1 MNLVIVSGLS
11 GSGKSSAINIL
22 EDLGYYCV
30 DNLPPQLISTFLN
43 LCKKSST
50 KIEKVALGIDIRE
63 GEFLNNIHDEV
74 KILKKSGNKIEY
86 LFLDASDQTLIKRYK
101 ESRRIHP
108 LAPKGNLLEG
118 INKERLALKK
128 IRESSAHIIDTSK
141 LSVHQLKQ
149 IVKDIFGKSQK
160 EKLIL
165 NFSSFGYKFGIPSDP
180 DIMIDVRFLPNPHFN
195 EKIKKFN
202 GLDLKIKKF
211 VLNGSESRV
220 FLDKLIDFL
229 DFLFDKY
236 ILEGKSYLTVAI
248 GCTGGKHRSVVIVE
262 ELGKRFKKL
271 NPNIS
276 HRDIN
281 KK

>member
-118 INKERLALKK
+118 IKKERLALKK
-128 IRESSAHIIDTSK
+128 IRENSAHIIDTSK

-276 HRDIN
+276 HRDIS

>member
-108 LAPKGNLLEG
+108 LAPKGNLVEG
-118 INKERLALKK
+118 IKKERLALKK
-128 IRESSAHIIDTSK
+128 IRENSAHIIDTSK

>member
-118 INKERLALKK
+118 IKKERLALKK
-128 IRESSAHIIDTSK
+128 IRENSAHVIDTSK

-211 VLNGSESRV
+211 VLNGTESRV

-276 HRDIN
+276 HRDIS

>member
-108 LAPKGNLLEG
+108 LALKGNLPEG
-118 INKERLALKK
+118 IKRERLALKK
-128 IRESSAHIIDTSK
+128 IRENSAHVIDTSK

-180 DIMIDVRFLPNPHFN
+180 DIMIDVRFLPNPYFN

-202 GLDLKIKKF
+202 GLDPKIKKF

-262 ELGKRFKKL
+262 ELKKSFKKL

-281 KK
+281 KE

>member
-63 GEFLNNIHDEV
+63 GEFLHNIHDEV

-108 LAPKGNLLEG
+108 LALKGNLPEG
-118 INKERLALKK
+118 IKRERLALKR
-128 IRESSAHIIDTSK
+128 IRENSGHVIDTSK

-149 IVKDIFGKSQK
+149 IVKDIFAKSQK

-180 DIMIDVRFLPNPHFN
+180 DIMLDVRFLPNPYFN
-195 EKIKKFN
+195 EKIKEFN
-202 GLDLKIKKF
+202 GLDRKIKKF
-211 VLNGSESRV
+211 VLNGSESKV

-262 ELGKRFKKL
+262 ELKKSFKKL

-281 KK
+281 KE

>member
-108 LAPKGNLLEG
+108 LALKGNLPEG
-118 INKERLALKK
+118 IKRERLALKR
-128 IRESSAHIIDTSK
+128 IRENSGHVIDTSK

-180 DIMIDVRFLPNPHFN
+180 DIMLDVRFLPNPYFN

-202 GLDLKIKKF
+202 GLDPKIKKF

-262 ELGKRFKKL
+262 ELRKSFKKL

-276 HRDIN
+276 HRDI
-281 KK
+281 KKE

>member
-108 LAPKGNLLEG
+108 LAPKGNLVEG
-118 INKERLALKK
+118 IKKERLALKK
-128 IRESSAHIIDTSK
+128 IRENSAHIIDTSK

-276 HRDIN
+276 HRDIS

>member
-108 LAPKGNLLEG
+108 LAPKGNLIEG
-118 INKERLALKK
+118 ITKERLALKK
-128 IRESSAHIIDTSK
+128 IRENSAHIIDTSK

-211 VLNGSESRV
+211 VLNGTVSRV

>member
-11 GSGKSSAINIL
+11 GSGKSSAINIF

-108 LAPKGNLLEG
+108 LALKGNLPEG
-118 INKERLALKK
+118 IKRERLALKR
-128 IRESSAHIIDTSK
+128 IRENSGHVIDTSK

-165 NFSSFGYKFGIPSDP
+165 NFSSFGF
-180 DIMIDVRFLPNPHFN
+180 
-195 EKIKKFN
+195 
-202 GLDLKIKKF
+202 
-211 VLNGSESRV
+211 
-220 FLDKLIDFL
+220 
-229 DFLFDKY
+229 
-236 ILEGKSYLTVAI
+236 
-248 GCTGGKHRSVVIVE
+248 
-262 ELGKRFKKL
+262 
-271 NPNIS
+271 
-276 HRDIN
+276 
-281 KK
+281 

>member
-108 LAPKGNLLEG
+108 LALKGNLLEG
-118 INKERLALKK
+118 IKKERLALKK
-128 IRESSAHIIDTSK
+128 IRENSGHVIDTSK
-141 LSVHQLKQ
+141 ISVHQLKQ

-180 DIMIDVRFLPNPHFN
+180 DIMIDVRFLPNPYFN
-195 EKIKKFN
+195 EKIKEFN
-202 GLDLKIKKF
+202 GLDPKIKKF

-262 ELGKRFKKL
+262 ELKKSFKKL

-281 KK
+281 KE

>member
-108 LAPKGNLLEG
+108 LALKGNLPEG
-118 INKERLALKK
+118 IKRERLALKK
-128 IRESSAHIIDTSK
+128 IRENSAHVIDTSK

-180 DIMIDVRFLPNPHFN
+180 DIMIDVRFLPNPYFN

-202 GLDLKIKKF
+202 GLDRKIKKF

-262 ELGKRFKKL
+262 ELKKSFKKL

-281 KK
+281 KE

>member
-118 INKERLALKK
+118 IKKERLALKK
-128 IRESSAHIIDTSK
+128 IRENSAHIIDTSK

-262 ELGKRFKKL
+262 ELKKRFKKL

>member
-1 MNLVIVSGLS
+1 MKLVIVSGLS

-118 INKERLALKK
+118 IKKERLALKK
-128 IRESSAHIIDTSK
+128 IRENSAHIIDTSK

-149 IVKDIFGKSQK
+149 IIKDIFGKSQK

-211 VLNGSESRV
+211 VLNGTVSRV

>member
-118 INKERLALKK
+118 IKKERLALKK
-128 IRESSAHIIDTSK
+128 IRENSAHVIDTSK

-180 DIMIDVRFLPNPHFN
+180 DIMIDVRFLPNPYFN

-202 GLDLKIKKF
+202 GLDRKIKKF

-262 ELGKRFKKL
+262 ELRKSFKKL

-281 KK
+281 KE

>member
-118 INKERLALKK
+118 IKKERLALKK
-128 IRESSAHIIDTSK
+128 IRENSAHIIDTSK
-141 LSVHQLKQ
+141 LYVHQLKQ
-149 IVKDIFGKSQK
+149 IIKDIFGKSQK

-180 DIMIDVRFLPNPHFN
+180 DIMNDVRFLPNPHFN

-211 VLNGSESRV
+211 VLNGTVSRV

>member
-108 LAPKGNLLEG
+108 LALKGNLPEG
-118 INKERLALKK
+118 IKRERLALKK
-128 IRESSAHIIDTSK
+128 IRENSAHIIDTSK

-180 DIMIDVRFLPNPHFN
+180 DIMLDVRFLPNPYFN

-202 GLDLKIKKF
+202 GLDPKIKKF

>member
-101 ESRRIHP
+101 ESRRIHQ
-108 LAPKGNLLEG
+108 LALKGNLLEG
-118 INKERLALKK
+118 IKRERLALKK
-128 IRESSAHIIDTSK
+128 IRENSAHVIDTSK

-180 DIMIDVRFLPNPHFN
+180 DIMLDVRFLPNPYFN
-195 EKIKKFN
+195 EKIKEFN
-202 GLDLKIKKF
+202 GLDRKIKKF
-211 VLNGSESRV
+211 VLNGSESKV

-262 ELGKRFKKL
+262 ELRKSFKKL

-281 KK
+281 KE

>member
-108 LAPKGNLLEG
+108 LALKGNLPEG
-118 INKERLALKK
+118 IKRERLALKR
-128 IRESSAHIIDTSK
+128 IRENSGHVIDTSK

-180 DIMIDVRFLPNPHFN
+180 DIMLDVRFLPNPYFN

-202 GLDLKIKKF
+202 GLEPKIKKF

-262 ELGKRFKKL
+262 ELKKSFKKL

-281 KK
+281 KE

>member
-86 LFLDASDQTLIKRYK
+86 IFLDASDQTLIKRYK

-108 LAPKGNLLEG
+108 LAPKGNLVEG
-118 INKERLALKK
+118 IKKERLALKK
-128 IRESSAHIIDTSK
+128 IRENSAHIIDTSK

-276 HRDIN
+276 HRDIS

>member
-118 INKERLALKK
+118 IKKERLALKK
-128 IRESSAHIIDTSK
+128 IRENSAHVIDTSK

-211 VLNGSESRV
+211 VLNGSDSRV

-276 HRDIN
+276 HRDIS

>member
-118 INKERLALKK
+118 IKKERLALKK
-128 IRESSAHIIDTSK
+128 IRENSAHIIDTSK

-149 IVKDIFGKSQK
+149 IIKDIFGKSQK

-211 VLNGSESRV
+211 VLNGTVSRV

>member
-11 GSGKSSAINIL
+11 GSGKSSAIKVL

-30 DNLPPQLISTFLN
+30 DNLPPQLINTFLN

-50 KIEKVALGIDIRE
+50 SIEKAAFGIDIRE
-63 GEFLNNIHDEV
+63 GEFLENIHNEV
-74 KILKKSGNKIEY
+74 KKLKKSGRKVESI
-86 LFLDASDQTLIKRYK
+86 FLDAADQTLIKRYK
-101 ESRRIHP
+101 ESRRVHP
-108 LAPKGNLLEG
+108 LAPTGNLPEG
-118 INKERLALKK
+118 IRKERDALQK
-128 IRESSAHIIDTSK
+128 IRDSSDHVIDTSK

-149 IVKDIFGKSQK
+149 IIIDIFGKSKKQK
-160 EKLIL
+160 LML
-165 NFSSFGYKFGIPSDP
+165 NFSSFGYKHGIPNDP

-195 EKIKKFN
+195 EKIKKFS
-202 GLDLKIKKF
+202 GLDAKIKRF
-211 VLNGSESRV
+211 VLKGEQSRI
-220 FLDKLIDFL
+220 FLDKLVDFL

-248 GCTGGKHRSVVIVE
+248 GCTGGKHRSVVVVE
-262 ELGKRFKKL
+262 ELGKKFKKL

-281 KK
+281 KE

>member
-108 LAPKGNLLEG
+108 LAPKGNLVEG
-118 INKERLALKK
+118 IKKERLALKK
-128 IRESSAHIIDTSK
+128 IRENSAHVIDTSK

>member
-118 INKERLALKK
+118 IKKERLALKK
-128 IRESSAHIIDTSK
+128 IRENSAHVIDTSK

>member
-108 LAPKGNLLEG
+108 LAPKGNLVEG
-118 INKERLALKK
+118 IKKERLALKK
-128 IRESSAHIIDTSK
+128 IRENSAHIIDTSK

-202 GLDLKIKKF
+202 GLDLKIKRF
-211 VLNGSESRV
+211 VLNGTESRV

-262 ELGKRFKKL
+262 ELKKRFKKL

>member
-108 LAPKGNLLEG
+108 LALKGNLPEG
-118 INKERLALKK
+118 IKRERLALKR
-128 IRESSAHIIDTSK
+128 IRENSGHVIDTSK

-180 DIMIDVRFLPNPHFN
+180 DIMLDVRFLPNPYFN

-202 GLDLKIKKF
+202 GLDPKIKKF

-248 GCTGGKHRSVVIVE
+248 GCTGGKHRSVVVVE
-262 ELGKRFKKL
+262 ELKKRFKKL

-281 KK
+281 K

>member
-108 LAPKGNLLEG
+108 LALKGNLPEG
-118 INKERLALKK
+118 IKRERLALKR
-128 IRESSAHIIDTSK
+128 IRENSGHVIDTSK

-180 DIMIDVRFLPNPHFN
+180 DIMIDVRFLPNPYFN

-202 GLDLKIKKF
+202 GLDRKIKKF

-262 ELGKRFKKL
+262 ELKKSFKKL

-281 KK
+281 KE

>member
-108 LAPKGNLLEG
+108 LALKGNLPEG
-118 INKERLALKK
+118 IKRERLALKK
-128 IRESSAHIIDTSK
+128 IRENSAHIIDTSK

-180 DIMIDVRFLPNPHFN
+180 DIMLDVRFLPNPYFN

-202 GLDLKIKKF
+202 GLDPKIKKF

-262 ELGKRFKKL
+262 ELKKSFKKL

-281 KK
+281 KE

>member
-108 LAPKGNLLEG
+108 LAPKGNLVEG
-118 INKERLALKK
+118 IKKERLALKK

-276 HRDIN
+276 HRDIS

>member
-108 LAPKGNLLEG
+108 LALKGNLPEG
-118 INKERLALKK
+118 IKRERLALKR
-128 IRESSAHIIDTSK
+128 IRENSGHVIDTSK

-180 DIMIDVRFLPNPHFN
+180 DIMLDVRFLPNPYFN

-202 GLDLKIKKF
+202 GLDPKIKKF

-262 ELGKRFKKL
+262 ELKKSFKKL

-281 KK
+281 KE

>member
-1 MNLVIVSGLS
+1 MDLVIVSGLS
-11 GSGKSSAINIL
+11 GSGKSTAINIL

-30 DNLPPQLISTFLN
+30 DNLPPQLISTFLT
-43 LCKKSST
+43 LCRKSST

-63 GEFLNNIHDEV
+63 GEFLNKIHDEV

-108 LAPKGNLLEG
+108 LAPKGDVPEG
-118 INKERLALKK
+118 IKKERQALKK
-128 IRESSAHIIDTSK
+128 IRGDSAHVIDTSK

-149 IVKDIFGKSQK
+149 IIKDIFGKSQK

-165 NFSSFGYKFGIPSDP
+165 NFSSFGYKFGIPNDP

-202 GLDLKIKKF
+202 GLDQKIKKF
-211 VLNGSESRV
+211 VLNGSESMV

-281 KK
+281 K

>member
-86 LFLDASDQTLIKRYK
+86 IFLDASDQTLIKRYK

-108 LAPKGNLLEG
+108 LAPKGNLVEG
-118 INKERLALKK
+118 IKKERLALKK
-128 IRESSAHIIDTSK
+128 IRENSAHIIDTSK

-160 EKLIL
+160 ENLIL

-180 DIMIDVRFLPNPHFN
+180 DIMIDVRFLPNPYFN

-202 GLDLKIKKF
+202 GLDIKIKKF
-211 VLNGSESRV
+211 VLNGTVSRV

-262 ELGKRFKKL
+262 ELKKRFKKL

-276 HRDIN
+276 HRDIS

>member
-108 LAPKGNLLEG
+108 LALKGNLPEG
-118 INKERLALKK
+118 IKRERLALKR
-128 IRESSAHIIDTSK
+128 IRENSGHVIDTSK

-180 DIMIDVRFLPNPHFN
+180 DIMLDVRFLPNPYFN

-202 GLDLKIKKF
+202 GLDPKIKKF

-262 ELGKRFKKL
+262 ELRKSFKKL

-281 KK
+281 KE

>member
-1 MNLVIVSGLS
+1 
-11 GSGKSSAINIL
+11 
-22 EDLGYYCV
+22 
-30 DNLPPQLISTFLN
+30 
-43 LCKKSST
+43 
-50 KIEKVALGIDIRE
+50 
-63 GEFLNNIHDEV
+63 
-74 KILKKSGNKIEY
+74 
-86 LFLDASDQTLIKRYK
+86 
-101 ESRRIHP
+101 
-108 LAPKGNLLEG
+108 
-118 INKERLALKK
+118 
-128 IRESSAHIIDTSK
+128 
-141 LSVHQLKQ
+141 
-149 IVKDIFGKSQK
+149 
-160 EKLIL
+160 
-165 NFSSFGYKFGIPSDP
+165 
-180 DIMIDVRFLPNPHFN
+180 MIDVRFLPNPHFN